1 MIVQFADNKE
11 LHKEWIA
18 AKTARKEKLA
28 AYIKDRTGYTLS
40 PSSLFDIQVHP
51 ACRDAILRPCL
62 TFTHTCLLSKTH
74 RILKPCTRSNVNSL
88 LELNAGPLY

>member
-28 AYIKDRTGYTLS
+28 AYIKDKTGYTVS

-51 ACRDAILRPCL
+51 GCRDAILRPCL
-62 TFTHTCLLSKTH
+62 TFTHTCLHEQDTQYSKTVYPF
-74 RILKPCTRSNVNSL
+74 KCEQPS
-88 LELNAGPLY
+88 